1 MDCPCWNTSRSQQAR
16 KDIARS
22 RRRSSRVGRGVELR
36 NLIVVK
42 PAVGFTL
49 PSAGLSPAPSERRKM
64 RDFVPGRSFLR
75 SDHDLNHTSY
85 LFCSPFLAGKG
96 VRGIGRGGIVV
107 SNPVPLPTMGRG

>member
-22 RRRSSRVGRGVELR
+22 RRRSSRVGKGVELR

-49 PSAGLSPAPSERRKM
+49 PSAGLSPAPSDKM
-64 RDFVPGRSFLR
+64 RGFVPGRTFFVWILSAANLYLARYFTGEEAGGR
-75 SDHDLNHTSY
+75 S
-85 LFCSPFLAGKG
+85 
-96 VRGIGRGGIVV
+96 RR
-107 SNPVPLPTMGRG
+107 